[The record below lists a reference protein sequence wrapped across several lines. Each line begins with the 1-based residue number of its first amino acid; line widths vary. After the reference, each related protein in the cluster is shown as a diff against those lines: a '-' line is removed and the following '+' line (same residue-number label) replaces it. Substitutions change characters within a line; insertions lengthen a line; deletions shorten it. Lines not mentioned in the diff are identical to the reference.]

1 MAAALYP
8 PRPKEDTLKAEE
20 ESAARELAWL
30 LSSLQETIDNVRS
43 CLRECSNL
51 LTPSAGSTLV
61 LSSPRSESLKGYA
74 TRVANKIVKSDM
86 QVKMYGLP
94 NSKGFAC
101 HRLSLDTK
109 GKGIVL
115 EQLADVGNHVAEGLE
130 IVNGGMGV
138 VEKLGGTMESVRA
151 ARDALRGTL
160 AHRLFPYHAVDPR
173 IFDPPLHPHLA
184 FDLYISEAALIVE
197 LRMLDPLTPPE
208 HRGPTFAL
216 PSLES
221 PFGFR
226 ERFAAAVGLRNGGNG
241 VGAANQDEIYSYKG
255 GDVRVRERV
264 RVESQ
269 DPSLM
274 AVWAKLGGLEH
285 ALGLA
290 IKSLDIAMKAAG
302 HCGNNADSP
311 VIAAQE
317 TDIVKLRHE
326 AP

>member
-8 PRPKEDTLKAEE
+8 PRPEEDTLKAEE

-43 CLRECSNL
+43 GLRECSNL

-61 LSSPRSESLKGYA
+61 LSSPRSESLKGFA
-74 TRVANKIVKSDM
+74 TRVANRVVKSDM
-86 QVKMYGLP
+86 QVKMHGLP
-94 NSKGFAC
+94 NTKGSAC
-101 HRLSLDTK
+101 HKLSLDAK

-130 IVNGGMGV
+130 IVDGGRGRMGMGMGV
-138 VEKLGGTMESVRA
+138 AEKLHGVMRSVRA
-151 ARDALRGTL
+151 ARDALRGIQV
-160 AHRLFPYHAVDPR
+160 HRLFPYHATDPR

-197 LRMLDPLTPPE
+197 LRTLDLLSPSE

-255 GDVRVRERV
+255 GDVRVREKV

-274 AVWAKLGGLEH
+274 AIWAKLGGLEH

-290 IKSLDIAMKAAG
+290 IKSLDIVKYAAG
-302 HCGNNADSP
+302 LC
-311 VIAAQE
+311 Q
-317 TDIVKLRHE
+317 
-326 AP
+326 